1 MRLREGEVLDEISDG
16 PVRIFE
22 LFPQVALGLEA
33 CGVKLG
39 DVFVQIE
46 RGQIVRGAWER
57 HRTLGGRCG
66 RYSRSL
72 RSCGT

>member
-1 MRLREGEVLDEISDG
+1 VRLREGEVLDEISDG

-39 DVFVQIE
+39 DVLVQVE
-46 RGQIVRGAWER
+46 RGQIV
-57 HRTLGGRCG
+57 
-66 RYSRSL
+66 
-72 RSCGT
+72 